1 MKIALDIHAVE
12 ETPKRFFQYLRD
24 ESAHP
29 VGEFSGKSKDYEQ
42 RSLGRFIALC
52 LLYPTSCL
60 IHRRWA
66 YHTKQTTEFVI
77 RPSPDYLQNEFANS
91 SIVFVCQLNED
102 GTLEVIAAES
112 RSGSPDLNYETPYN
126 GILEPVEN
134 SFIYVRAQTDEEGR
148 KFLDNLPEVGAD
160 LNKPLAAWTTYLDW
174 RQKLAERK
182 ANESYAYREF
192 KIVGGRSN
200 IDFYLT
206 KPAVRELLK
215 TRLSGE
221 TVRVFASDIM
231 PSPEAE
237 KSIGLSDNKTPVKA
251 AFEGE
256 FRSIRSGG
264 EENSTRGRGRYN
276 LRQVG
281 KPKGDSDPLIVRL
294 IIDPCDEQKSC
305 SVSDIPDSGVLKAAM
320 EGELAAVDVQR
331 NGLRRLAEFQG
342 LNPNIRRWL
351 FNPVAAKK
359 VTGELRDFLPDSQ
372 LNEEQMECVKKA
384 LILQDL
390 LLLWG
395 PPGTGKTTVIAEI
408 ASQYC
413 RLGLRVLISSQANL
427 AVDQALERLPK
438 LAHIRPARLSTS
450 KNKNKLGIDI
460 RSGMLWWLKAVAI
473 QTEKDL
479 KTESDPRWHQLMKGW
494 QDHLRKKVEITDL
507 SEPCARH
514 YKAYANV
521 IGATCLE
528 TGKPDFYNGKEFN
541 AKFDLSI
548 IDEVSKATPPE
559 LLLPALIGRGTILV
573 GDHRQLPPVFR
584 ESTFPEAIENAEL
597 TEEEF
602 ERFEGMVTS
611 SLFEQLFDR
620 CDPSIRIGLRQQ
632 YRMHP
637 QIMAA
642 VNRFYADQPLSA
654 GGGHEQLAKAKTHSF
669 SLLRADGTP
678 WLKPG
683 QHLVW
688 IDSTF
693 DADGKPV
700 KDEKIGTSRHNE
712 AEARVGV
719 ELLRALL
726 PKTDSIGLISLY
738 RAQIQKIEALLKNEE
753 DSLLR
758 EFLNNKGVNT
768 VDQFQGS
775 EREVII
781 VSLTRTDAHLTGEFI
796 KDFRRINVAISR
808 AKKLLIIIGRR
819 ETFDSGIVEVPSE
832 TGNGIEA
839 RPVYKEIREIAQK
852 TGMHIGLQA
861 VMPRSHDNQRA
872 QESVVQHKQHAQP
885 CINEPKTIYAA
896 FEGLHQH
903 FPTLTQKR
911 PR

>member
-1 MKIALDIHAVE
+1 MNIAIELRAVE
-12 ETPKRFFQYLRD
+12 ATPKRFFQYLRD

-29 VGEFSGKSKDYEQ
+29 SGEFSGKSKEVEQ
-42 RSLGRFIALC
+42 SRLGSFLAEC
-52 LLYPTSCL
+52 LVFPKACL

-66 YHTKQTTEFVI
+66 YNTQQTTEFVI
-77 RPSPDYLQNEFANS
+77 RPSPEHLSDKLANS
-91 SIVFVCQLNED
+91 SLALVCQMNDD
-102 GTLEVIAAES
+102 GTLEVIDAES
-112 RSGSPDLNYETPYN
+112 RSGPFDPNFEACYN
-126 GILEPVEN
+126 GKLEPVMN
-134 SFIYVRAQTDEEGR
+134 SFIYVRAQTDQEGR
-148 KFLDNLPEVGAD
+148 RFLDNLPEVGVD

-182 ANESYAYREF
+182 ANESYAYSEF

-206 KPAVRELLK
+206 KPDVRELLK

-221 TVRVFASDIM
+221 TVRVFATDST
-231 PSPEAE
+231 PSPEADE
-237 KSIGLSDNKTPVKA
+237 NIELMDKKPPIKA

-256 FRSIRSGG
+256 FRSIRSVG
-264 EENSTRGRGRYN
+264 EENSIRGKGRYN
-276 LRQVG
+276 LRHVG
-281 KPKGDSDPLIVRL
+281 KPKGDAETLIVRL
-294 IIDPCDEQKSC
+294 VIDPCDEQKSS
-305 SVSDIPDSGVLKAAM
+305 SVSDIPDSGVIKAAM
-320 EGELAAVDVQR
+320 EGELKAVDVQR
-331 NGLRRLAEFQG
+331 NGLRRLSEFQG

-351 FNPVAAKK
+351 FNPVEAKPI
-359 VTGELRDFLPDSQ
+359 TGEPKDFLPDSQ

-384 LILQDL
+384 LILEDL

-473 QTEKDL
+473 QIEKDL

-494 QDHLRKKVEITDL
+494 QDHLRKKVEFTDL
-507 SEPCARH
+507 SEPCTRH
-514 YKAYANV
+514 YKTFANV

-548 IDEVSKATPPE
+548 VDEVSKATPPE
-559 LLLPALIGRGTILV
+559 LLLPALIGRRTILV

-584 ESTFPEAIENAEL
+584 ESTFPEAIENDEL

-602 ERFEGMVTS
+602 DRFEGMVTS

-654 GGGHEQLAKAKTHSF
+654 GGGHEQLTKAKTHSF
-669 SLLRADGTP
+669 SLLLADGTP

-693 DADGKPV
+693 DADGNPV

-738 RAQIQKIEALLKNEE
+738 RAQIQKIETLLKNED

-781 VSLTRTDAHLTGEFI
+781 VSLTRTDPHLTGEFI

-852 TGMHIGLQA
+852 TGLHIGLHA
-861 VMPRSHDNQRA
+861 LMTRSHDNQKA
-872 QESVVQHKQHAQP
+872 QDSVVQHKQHGQP
-885 CINEPKTIYAA
+885 CINEPKTLYTA

-903 FPTLTQKR
+903 FPTLNQKR